1 MHGNAHAQQTA
12 DAKNK
17 AEDAIQEK
25 RMIDYLEQMR
35 IRLNNPA
42 NMFASEAKVANLDS
56 LLQITKDPTENLNLG
71 FRLGQAYLEAGREQ
85 DAVTMFGRIAEY
97 VKDVPASRKFVFP
110 ALGLAYMRLAERN
123 NCVNYH
129 SAEACISPIQGKGI
143 HQDKLPGQNAIR
155 LLRWP

>member
-1 MHGNAHAQQTA
+1 MYCTKPIKALAFTVFIFINLMHGNAHAQQTA

-71 FRLGQAYLEAGREQ
+71 FRLGQAYLEAGR
-85 DAVTMFGRIAEY
+85 
-97 VKDVPASRKFVFP
+97 SRMP
-110 ALGLAYMRLAERN
+110 LLCLAE
-123 NCVNYH
+123 
-129 SAEACISPIQGKGI
+129 
-143 HQDKLPGQNAIR
+143 LPSM
-155 LLRWP
+155 